1 MKMFTM
7 VEAIPQQVLDIPTF
21 EIAILWA
28 IMIAMG
34 AGMAVI
40 IILARKAY
48 NPLQKL
54 LVYLLLA
61 MMNGM
66 LVGPLIYLL
75 FPGILT
81 VEGAVEASLALM
93 AVEMIPFLFTFLRAA
108 LSNSENKGRSFLL
121 AFTILFVILDEILMS
136 LDFNLVT
143 YGSSFLL
150 AFHRNAAAAVVAS
163 LASYWFVF
171 PMSMEMFLSSFLL
184 RKSVRPAEKVVF
196 WVQAAL
202 MFLAPTAFHSSS
214 WIMIT
219 VYLSGAVMTGF
230 FVFLFEQLY
239 RVQGIGRRLGRYI
252 LLLMLTYT
260 FMMAGVFIFQV
271 YSVQALFGLSMVLD
285 MVIYLAA
292 MLRPDY
298 FNTGGKLY
306 WLADRRWSFLFLMLV
321 FSAEFFMGAAFDAQY
336 YGPMAFMSST
346 GVVALGSGILQD
358 IPRAVFD
365 FFMFFADVSL
375 SSWFLVM
382 MGIEMGS
389 LVVFKIPKTRD
400 LETKIRLLLMLLAY
414 AIYSIL
420 LPSFILPDPAAVPFV
435 GWSMGIGTAGPVA
448 PALIVPMILTYVISG
463 ILSLLFGSRQLCSVF
478 CTAPVMYQGTFY
490 DSMKKFNRSSGL
502 SKSLTSADR
511 MGNLVYRVVSN
522 LVYISI
528 IVAAVISWLDST
540 GHLNLT
546 FYGTDPEYML
556 YLVYFGFLWYAVF
569 ILMPYVG
576 SYGCINTGYC
586 HWGNFNRFVSRF
598 GFFRLKVRD
607 PNQCL
612 NCPTKD
618 CATAC
623 PVGNYGQPGS
633 FIRTGEYKD
642 SRCVGIGDCV
652 NACPYENIFYYDVR
666 HWIREKVR
674 PKQD

>member
-1 MKMFTM
+1 MS
-7 VEAIPQQVLDIPTF
+7 DIP
-21 EIAILWA
+21 ELELSILWA
-28 IMIAMG
+28 IMLAMG
-34 AGMAVI
+34 FGMALI
-40 IILARKAY
+40 IILARRAS

-93 AVEMIPFLFTFLRAA
+93 AVEMIPFLFSFLKEA
-108 LSNSENKGRSFLL
+108 LSGKDEAKRSFLL
-121 AFTILFVILDEILMS
+121 PFTILFVILDEILMS

-143 YGSSFLL
+143 YGAPFLSSI
-150 AFHRNAAAAVVAS
+150 HKNAAAAFVAS
-163 LASYWFVF
+163 LSSYWFVF

-184 RKSVRPAEKVVF
+184 GKALRPAEKVVF

-202 MFLAPTAFHSSS
+202 MLLAPTALHNTL
-214 WIMIT
+214 WVALT

-230 FVFLFEQLY
+230 FVFLFEHLY
-239 RVQGIGRRLGRYI
+239 RVQGIDRNLGRYI
-252 LLLMLTYT
+252 LLLLLTYT
-260 FMMAGVFIFQV
+260 LMMAGVFIFQV
-271 YSVQALFGLSMVLD
+271 YSIQALFGMSMVLD
-285 MVIYLAA
+285 MVIYLRAI
-292 MLRPDY
+292 LRPEL
-298 FNTGGKLY
+298 FTKGGKLY
-306 WLADRRWSFLFLMLV
+306 WLADRRWSFLFLVLV

-336 YGPMAFMSST
+336 YGPAAFMSST
-346 GVVALGSGILQD
+346 GIVALGSGILQD
-358 IPRAVFD
+358 IPIAVYD
-365 FFMFFADVSL
+365 FFIFFADVSL

-389 LVVFKIPKTRD
+389 LVVFKIQRTRD

-435 GWSMGIGTAGPVA
+435 GWSMGIGTAGAVA
-448 PALIVPMILTYVISG
+448 PALIIPMILTYAISG
-463 ILSLLFGSRQLCSVF
+463 ILSLLFGSRQLCSTF

-490 DSMKKFNRSSGL
+490 DSMKKFNRSSKL

-511 MGNLVYRVVSN
+511 LGNLVYRVVSN
-522 LVYISI
+522 LVYISV
-528 IVAAVISWLDST
+528 IVAAAISWLDST
-540 GHLNLT
+540 GHLHLT

-556 YLVYFGFLWYAVF
+556 YLFYFGFLWYAVF
-569 ILMPYVG
+569 ILMPYLG

-586 HWGNFNRFVSRF
+586 QWGNFNRFVSRF

-623 PVGNYGQPGS
+623 PVGNYGQPGN

-666 HWIREKVR
+666 HWLKEKIGR
-674 PKQD
+674 NQD